1 MNQVNIRVAVAFLC
15 LFSIVLPTIALA
27 DVAPPEVY
35 DDCESDWTTVYTGDR
50 CRTAEFEHGQ
60 CVSTPCTEPDA
71 GPEATCLVCEE
82 AEPWDDG
89 GRGCSIGGTRSVAAP
104 VILVIFIGLF
114 AFTLRSR
121 H

>member
-35 DDCESDWTTVYTGDR
+35 DDCLDDWGEPASRGER
-50 CRTAEFEHGQ
+50 CRTADIEYGR

-71 GPEATCLVCEE
+71 GPEATWAWL
-82 AEPWDDG
+82 
-89 GRGCSIGGTRSVAAP
+89 
-104 VILVIFIGLF
+104 
-114 AFTLRSR
+114 